1 MLRKEQKLIRKSR
14 YLQENLGTLKTLII
28 WIKNLDLI
36 LIPFSYLPVYFILID
51 IKIAA
56 YIPTNLIP
64 FSVKKP
70 RCSADYIYA
79 CVQDRQDFCLD
90 WKQIPSESN
99 MAF

>member
-1 MLRKEQKLIRKSR
+1 MIRKSR
-14 YLQENLGTLKTLII
+14 YLQENLDTLKTLII

-36 LIPFSYLPVYFILID
+36 LIPFSYLPVHFIPIV

-70 RCSADYIYA
+70 QCSADYINV
-79 CVQDRQDFCLD
+79 CLPDRQVFCLD

-99 MAF
+99 TAF